1 MHELSPVPV
10 PRPVPSEADS
20 EYDVAISFLA
30 SDEPIAAQLYTGL
43 EGLKTFFYPRHQEE
57 TAGTDGLES
66 MRRPFLNCRVIIV
79 LFREGWGST
88 SWTGV
93 EMQAI
98 KDRCLQT
105 QFKNLMFVQ
114 LEKSARP
121 EWLPHTHVQYNVY
134 DFGVEQLI
142 GAIKARVI
150 ENGGEIAPLDAI

>member
-1 MHELSPVPV
+1 
-10 PRPVPSEADS
+10 
-20 EYDVAISFLA
+20 
-30 SDEPIAAQLYTGL
+30 
-43 EGLKTFFYPRHQEE
+43 
-57 TAGTDGLES
+57 
-66 MRRPFLNCRVIIV
+66 
-79 LFREGWGST
+79 
-88 SWTGV
+88 
-93 EMQAI
+93 MQAI